1 MAIDYQ
7 DIIDSL
13 TEDNIKDILDTLSI
27 PYEDKGS
34 YLLCP
39 TACHNE
45 DLDNASKKL
54 YYYKDNKIFVC
65 YTACGSMS
73 VFKFLEHVYEARS
86 IPYDWVEDVLKL
98 ITNTSGYKAYDG
110 FEKPQYTSLKDQ
122 FAQTRKEITLPA
134 YEEGVLD
141 AFVHFYPP
149 EWLEDGISKAA
160 MDKYGIQYS
169 ISQNKIII
177 PHRDINGRLVGIRG
191 RALNPEEVELVGKYM
206 PIHIEKTWYTH
217 PLGLNLY
224 GLYENK
230 ENIKKSGIVYVGE
243 AEKFVL
249 QAESFTDPNCCV
261 AVCGSQFNKFQLREL
276 IKNCH
281 PREIVICFDNEE
293 LPHKDS
299 YFNKLWTMCQKYKL
313 YADFSFIYDREG
325 LTQLKQSP
333 TDCGEDIFHKLLSR
347 RIRVK

>member
-7 DIIDSL
+7 GIVDSL
-13 TEDNIKDILDTLSI
+13 TEDNIKDMLEALDI

-54 YYYKDNKIFVC
+54 YYYKDNKLFVC
-65 YTACGSMS
+65 YTACGPMS
-73 VFKFLEHVYEARS
+73 IFKFVEHVYEARNV
-86 IPYDWVEDVLKL
+86 PYDWVEDVLKF
-98 ITNTSGYKAYDG
+98 ITNISGYKTVDSFDRPRYI
-110 FEKPQYTSLKDQ
+110 SLKDQ
-122 FAQTRKEITLPA
+122 FAQSTKEVTLSA
-134 YEEGVLD
+134 YEEGALD
-141 AFVHFYPP
+141 TFIKFYPP
-149 EWLEDGISKAA
+149 EWLEDGISRVA
-160 MDKYGIQYS
+160 MDKYNIRYS

-177 PHRDINGRLVGIRG
+177 PHRDVNGRLVGIRG
-191 RALNPEEVELVGKYM
+191 RALNPEEIELVGKYM
-206 PIHIEKTWYTH
+206 PVHLEKTWYTH

-230 ENIKKSGIVYVGE
+230 ENIKKNGIVFVGE

-249 QAESFTDPNCCV
+249 QAESFSRPNCCV
-261 AVCGSQFNKFQLREL
+261 AVCGSQFNKYQLHVL
-276 IKNCH
+276 MKYCQ

-293 LPHKDS
+293 LPHEDS
-299 YFNKLWTMCQKYKL
+299 YFNKLWALCQRYKL

-325 LTQLKQSP
+325 LTKLKQSP
-333 TDCGEDIFHKLLSR
+333 TDCGEDIFNKLLSR
-347 RIRVK
+347 RIKVR